1 MLEEL
6 GSNDMME
13 IDGGMPF
20 IVGVLAAGGVVLG
33 TGVVV
38 AGAVYAVGKTVQWIG
53 DKITGWWRAVNNII
67 IKWESRNERFH
78 DLWTYIQGIV
88 ANIG

>member
-53 DKITGWWRAVNNII
+53 YKITG
-67 IKWESRNERFH
+67 
-78 DLWTYIQGIV
+78 
-88 ANIG
+88 

>member
-53 DKITGWWRAVNNII
+53 DKITAWWRAVN
-67 IKWESRNERFH
+67 
-78 DLWTYIQGIV
+78 DIV
-88 ANIG
+88 L